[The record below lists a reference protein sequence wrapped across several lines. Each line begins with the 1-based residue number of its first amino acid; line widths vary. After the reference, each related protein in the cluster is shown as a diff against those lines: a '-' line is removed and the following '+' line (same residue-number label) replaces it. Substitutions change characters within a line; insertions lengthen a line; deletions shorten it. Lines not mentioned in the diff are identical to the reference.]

1 MICLNSR
8 RFVYVFKNRMHDS
21 KTLKC
26 SNSSQKVQILLK
38 KLEEIRNRSSYREK
52 FIQGTDKF
60 VRPNKMFEFPSIR
73 VIASQLHDAYNICS
87 DIAAPVVN
95 LCSYLT
101 FSTRPYFFTWLPL
114 ASMPCCHACK

>member
-26 SNSSQKVQILLK
+26 SNSSQKVRILLK

-52 FIQGTDKF
+52 FIQGTVKF
-60 VRPNKMFEFPSIR
+60 VRRNEMFEFPSIR
-73 VIASQLHDAYNICS
+73 VFASQLYDAYNICS
-87 DIAAPVVN
+87 DIAAQVVN

-101 FSTRPYFFTWLPL
+101 FSTRPYFFTWFSL
-114 ASMPCCHACK
+114 ASMPCCNACK